1 MQDASVQ
8 RQRAK
13 VQLIADAELEHR
25 LPRRETIVQV
35 TLSDG
40 TRWTEHVDAVRGT
53 AENPM
58 SREEVIAKSRD
69 LMSPVLG
76 EAKSTSLIAKVLSL
90 ESLKNV
96 RELRPLLQRA

>member
-1 MQDASVQ
+1 
-8 RQRAK
+8 
-13 VQLIADAELEHR
+13 L
-25 LPRRETIVQV
+25 
-35 TLSDG
+35 
-40 TRWTEHVDAVRGT
+40 TEHVAAVRGT

-76 EAKSTSLIAKVLSL
+76 EAKCTSLIEKVLNL